1 MKGGFFWLDLL
12 PQLTPLLVKVK
23 PPKRLAEIPIKKKG
37 APSKGSRYHIS
48 ECVFL
53 RILTMGFIP
62 KNGFPTRIF
71 RSPKFNADTKNDGPW
86 KMYLLSNMAI
96 FATWNL

>member
-37 APSKGSRYHIS
+37 PHQRVLGI
-48 ECVFL
+48 
-53 RILTMGFIP
+53 
-62 KNGFPTRIF
+62 IF
-71 RSPKFNADTKNDGPW
+71 RMCFFKDFNHGIHPQKWIPNQDFSLPK
-86 KMYLLSNMAI
+86 I
-96 FATWNL
+96 